1 MKIIDM
7 KIVVVGNP
15 WKNWIFV
22 KIFTDE
28 GIEGLGECTGGLM
41 TAPNEGSL
49 KELKSRIIGRDPTRV
64 NELIDFVRKTLFL
77 SRGGNALSG
86 IEMACWDIIGKTCGR
101 PLYQLL
107 GGKVREKSEYMLM
120 DGIKAP
126 ENHRH
131 LLKKLPKW
139 LRQDIPP

>member
-64 NELIDFVRKTLFL
+64 NELIDFVRKPFFFHEE
-77 SRGGNALSG
+77 
-86 IEMACWDIIGKTCGR
+86 EM
-101 PLYQLL
+101 LYQALKWHAGILL
-107 GGKVREKSEYMLM
+107 ERHAAGRFISCLVEK
-120 DGIKAP
+120 
-126 ENHRH
+126 
-131 LLKKLPKW
+131 
-139 LRQDIPP
+139 